1 VTAALRVDSGSAP
14 VLLEEEAKPLLRRR
28 EVVAGVHGPENRVGL
43 DAGVER
49 SHEAVECPSDMGRG
63 RAQQPSRS
71 SDTVSAMTVRVRF
84 APSPTG
90 SLHLGNALSAVAN
103 RTFADE
109 HDAALVLR
117 IDDTDP
123 ERNVAGGEEVI
134 LTDLAWLGVTWDEG
148 PISQS
153 SRAERHAE
161 AAALALDNGAVRDAD
176 RSIRLGGTTLARADG
191 TATYQLATV
200 VDDLDLG
207 ITHIIRGSD
216 HRPNED
222 VHERI
227 ARALGAQLPE
237 VIHHGLLLGDDG
249 KKLSKRVT
257 HASVGDLRNQGIPAA
272 AVRAYLD
279 ELGLPRHDVHLDVPR
294 IQRLAIDA
302 IASMSDEELATAAGA
317 PLDLARALRGARTLV
332 EAREITKQILEPA
345 VVSLGDDARLTIERF
360 VELREGGADRLDEAD
375 ARAIVREL
383 KAVGG
388 NLKQL
393 RLSLTGAE
401 RGPELW
407 TVVAAVPRGE
417 ALRRADAA
425 ITPR

>member
-1 VTAALRVDSGSAP
+1 
-14 VLLEEEAKPLLRRR
+14 
-28 EVVAGVHGPENRVGL
+28 
-43 DAGVER
+43 
-49 SHEAVECPSDMGRG
+49 
-63 RAQQPSRS
+63 
-71 SDTVSAMTVRVRF
+71 MTVRVRF

-103 RTFADE
+103 RTYADD
-109 HDAALVLR
+109 HGGALVLR

-123 ERNVAGGEEVI
+123 ERNVTGGEEAI
-134 LTDLAWLGVTWDEG
+134 LADLDWLGVAWDEG

-153 SRAERHAE
+153 SRATRHGE
-161 AAALALDNGAVRDAD
+161 AAALTLANGAVRDED
-176 RSIRLGGTTLARADG
+176 GSIRLGGTTLARADG

-200 VDDLDLG
+200 VDDLDFG

-222 VHERI
+222 VHRRI
-227 ARALGAQLPE
+227 ARALGARLPE

-249 KKLSKRVT
+249 KKLSKRAA
-257 HASVGDLRNQGIPAA
+257 HASVGDLRDEGIPAA

-302 IASMSDEELATAAGA
+302 IAAMSDDELATAAGA

-332 EAREITKQILEPA
+332 EAREITRQILEP
-345 VVSLGDDARLTIERF
+345 VSITLGDEARLTIQRF
-360 VELREGGADRLDEAD
+360 IELREGSAERVDEEG

-393 RLSLTGAE
+393 RRALTGAE

-407 TVVAAVPRGE
+407 AVVAAVPRDE
-417 ALRRADAA
+417 ALRRAAAA

>member
-1 VTAALRVDSGSAP
+1 MSAA
-14 VLLEEEAKPLLRRR
+14 
-28 EVVAGVHGPENRVGL
+28 
-43 DAGVER
+43 
-49 SHEAVECPSDMGRG
+49 
-63 RAQQPSRS
+63 
-71 SDTVSAMTVRVRF
+71 VRVRF

-109 HDAALVLR
+109 NGGSLVLR

-123 ERNVAGGEEVI
+123 ERNVAGGEEAI
-134 LTDLAWLGVTWDEG
+134 LGDLEWVGVGWDDG
-148 PISQS
+148 PIRQS
-153 SRAERHAE
+153 ERTARHAE
-161 AAALALDNGAVRDAD
+161 AAALALAAGGAVRDPD
-176 RSIRLGGTTLARADG
+176 GSIRLAGTTLARADG

-216 HRPNED
+216 HRPNEE
-222 VHERI
+222 VQQRI
-227 ARALGAQLPE
+227 ARALGSELPE

-249 KKLSKRVT
+249 KKLSKRAA
-257 HASVGDLRNQGIPAA
+257 HASVADLRDWGIPGS

-279 ELGLPRHDVHLDVPR
+279 ELGLPRHDVHLDIGR

-302 IASMSDEELATAAGA
+302 IAEMSDAELTEAAGA
-317 PLDLARALRGARTLV
+317 PLELARPLRGARTLV
-332 EAREITKQILEPA
+332 EAREIARQILTPPA
-345 VVSLGDDARLTIERF
+345 VSLGEEARPTLERF
-360 VELREGGADRLDEAD
+360 VELRTPAADLLDEAA
-375 ARAIVREL
+375 ARAIIREL

-388 NLKQL
+388 SLKSL
-393 RLSLTGAE
+393 RLALTGAE

-407 TVVAAVPRGE
+407 TVIAVLPRDE
-417 ALRRADAA
+417 ALGRAAAA

>member
-1 VTAALRVDSGSAP
+1 
-14 VLLEEEAKPLLRRR
+14 
-28 EVVAGVHGPENRVGL
+28 
-43 DAGVER
+43 
-49 SHEAVECPSDMGRG
+49 
-63 RAQQPSRS
+63 
-71 SDTVSAMTVRVRF
+71 VSALVRVRF

-103 RTFADE
+103 RAYADE
-109 HDAALVLR
+109 HGGTLLLR

-123 ERNVAGGEEVI
+123 ERSVPGGEEAI
-134 LTDLAWLGVTWDEG
+134 LADLAWLGVVWEEG
-148 PISQS
+148 PFLQS
-153 SRAERHAE
+153 ARADRHAE
-161 AAALALDNGAVRDAD
+161 AAVGTLESGAVRDPD
-176 RSIRLGGTTLARADG
+176 GSIRLAGTTLARADG

-200 VDDLDLG
+200 VDDLDFG

-222 VHERI
+222 VQRRI
-227 ARALGAQLPE
+227 ARALGGELPE

-249 KKLSKRVT
+249 KKLSKRAA
-257 HASVGDLRNQGIPAA
+257 HASVGDLRDEGIPAV

-294 IQRLAIDA
+294 IHRLAIDA
-302 IASMSDEELATAAGA
+302 IASMSDADLAAAADA
-317 PLDLARALRGARTLV
+317 PVALARALRGSRTLV
-332 EAREITKQILEPA
+332 EARTIARQIIDPA
-345 VVSLGDDARLTIERF
+345 TVSLGEDARPTLERF
-360 VELREGGADRLDEAD
+360 VVLRGPVGDDLDEAE

-388 NLKQL
+388 NLKML
-393 RLSLTGAE
+393 RLALTGAD

-407 TVVAAVPRGE
+407 AVVAAIPCDE
-417 ALRRADAA
+417 ALRRAATA